1 MPGTITPCWE
11 DVAVGD
17 ALPPLVKG
25 PLTSAHLMR
34 WSAAMENWHRI
45 HYDRDFAIQH
55 DKLPDILV
63 NGSFKQQFI
72 VQFLK
77 DWAGPRGWL
86 WKVNYQFRG
95 MDVVNET
102 LTVQGRVTAKRE
114 AEGYGLVEVELGIV
128 NRAGKDN
135 TPGRATIALP
145 YRDGPAVPYPFIAP
159 RS

>member
-1 MPGTITPCWE
+1 MPATTTPCFE
-11 DVAVGD
+11 DVAPGD

-25 PLTSAHLMR
+25 PLRTAHLMR

-45 HYDRDFAIQH
+45 HYDRDFAIGH
-55 DKLPDILV
+55 DRLPDILV

-72 VQFLK
+72 VQCLK

-86 WKVNYQFRG
+86 WKVSYQFRG
-95 MDVVNET
+95 MDVVDEV
-102 LTVQGRVTAKRE
+102 LTVQGHVAATRRA
-114 AEGYGLVEVELGIV
+114 ADYGLVEVEFGIL

-145 YRDGPAVPYPFIAP
+145 YRGGPAVPYPFVPP
-159 RS
+159 RD